1 MDAGTGSLKK
11 AMEGASV
18 SDEPA
23 AISDREVLS
32 LRTSSHSATHESLPV
47 FRQVNAPFLTQPADL
62 ELSVS
67 IELGRVRM
75 KLGDVA
81 KLVDG
86 CVLELDKSASEP
98 VDIVINDQIVA
109 RGEVVVLNGKFAVR
123 VLQVTSA
130 IETTQG

>member
-1 MDAGTGSLKK
+1 M
-11 AMEGASV
+11 

-23 AISDREVLS
+23 ATSDREVLS
-32 LRTSSHSATHESLPV
+32 LRPSSAPATRDSLPV

-62 ELSVS
+62 ELCVS
-67 IELGRVRM
+67 IELGHVRM

-81 KLVDG
+81 QLADG
-86 CVLELDKSASEP
+86 CVLELDKSTSEP
-98 VDIVINDQIVA
+98 VDIVINDQTIA
-109 RGEVVVLNGKFAVR
+109 RGEVVLVNGKFAVR

>member
-1 MDAGTGSLKK
+1 M
-11 AMEGASV
+11 

-32 LRTSSHSATHESLPV
+32 LRSNSAPATRDSLPI
-47 FRQVNAPFLTQPADL
+47 FRQINSPFITHPADL
-62 ELSVS
+62 ELCVS

-81 KLVDG
+81 KLADG
-86 CVLELDKSASEP
+86 CVLQLDKSTTEP
-98 VDIVINDQIVA
+98 VDIVINDQTVA
-109 RGEVVVLNGKFAVR
+109 RGEVVVVNGKFAVR
-123 VLQVTSA
+123 VLQVTLA